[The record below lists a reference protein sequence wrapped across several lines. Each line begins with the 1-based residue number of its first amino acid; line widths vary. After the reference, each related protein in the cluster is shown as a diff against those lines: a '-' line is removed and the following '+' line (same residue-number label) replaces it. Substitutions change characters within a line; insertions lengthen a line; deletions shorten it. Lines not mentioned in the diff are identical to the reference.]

1 MKKHHLEE
9 DLPPFLRD
17 LKEKEDGFKVPE
29 GYFEDME
36 QSVFAR
42 LKASGDLDRPKL
54 KVSKR
59 PGMFASFIRPK
70 AAMAYAAALA
80 MILAAVWFFSVPEPV
95 AQETPM
101 ASYELTEDDLEAYV
115 LENVHEF
122 DTEQLASLSVEE
134 TEPLTEDEVT
144 PTTPQ
149 KKRST
154 PETLH
159 PDDLD
164 EILDEMTDEE
174 LEQIL

>member
-1 MKKHHLEE
+1 
-9 DLPPFLRD
+9 
-17 LKEKEDGFKVPE
+17 
-29 GYFEDME
+29 
-36 QSVFAR
+36 
-42 LKASGDLDRPKL
+42 
-54 KVSKR
+54 
-59 PGMFASFIRPK
+59 
-70 AAMAYAAALA
+70 LA
-80 MILAAVWFFSVPEPV
+80 MILAAVWFFRVPEPV

-122 DTEQLASLSVEE
+122 DTEQLASLSTVEM
-134 TEPLTEDEVT
+134 EPLNEAANPET
-144 PTTPQ
+144 PV